1 MNGNIMINDLVYF
14 ANGEG
19 QPPEL
24 FQVVG
29 IDEREFNA
37 DHDWNRF
44 LDLERAPSGGG
55 GIYDVEERKVTLHL
69 TSVQLDK
76 IHGRRKS
83 LSDLEDPREKFFR

>member
-14 ANGEG
+14 QIGTNE
-19 QPPEL
+19 PEL
-24 FQVVG
+24 FVVVG
-29 IDEREFNA
+29 INEREFNA